1 MGGEMKTD
9 FSLFIGV
16 ANAFV
21 FEAIV
26 FIAILV
32 VWYGAERVAMS
43 TYTERPGYA
52 NHTTSMAPAVPLYA
66 AALAN

>member
-1 MGGEMKTD
+1 MKTD

-32 VWYGAERVAMS
+32 VWYGAEGAMGA
-43 TYTERPGYA
+43 YTERPGYA